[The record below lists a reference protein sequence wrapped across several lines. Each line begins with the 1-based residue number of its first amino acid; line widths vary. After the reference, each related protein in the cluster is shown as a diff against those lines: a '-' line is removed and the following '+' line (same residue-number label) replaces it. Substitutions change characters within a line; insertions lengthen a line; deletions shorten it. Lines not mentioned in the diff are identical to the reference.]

1 MTIAFND
8 QASSQLARDYSV
20 AAGAHSLFEAQVRRF
35 AQSPALIWEG
45 QSLTYEELNHRANQV
60 AHYLM
65 RRGVGP
71 EVRVG
76 LLLERSQDVIV
87 SLLGVLKAGG
97 AYVPLDPNYPEE
109 RLAMILD
116 EAELKLVLTQKS
128 TRSKLG
134 AAVFSELCLDGERE
148 AIAKCNTENPD
159 SGVEADNLAYIIY
172 TSGSTGKP
180 KGVMIHHRG
189 LCNTIAGQ
197 LRTFRVTPD
206 DRVLQ
211 WLSISFDGSVLEST
225 LALCAGAALCVASRE
240 AQLSAP
246 VLFRFLRE
254 NRITNIMLPP
264 SVLATWEVQ
273 ELPAVKTIIVA
284 GETCSEK
291 VVAQWAPGRRFFNV
305 YGPTETTVWT
315 STGICVAGEAKPT
328 IGRPIDN
335 IQYHIL
341 DANLTP
347 VPTNTIGDLY
357 IGGIGLAR
365 GYFKSPALT
374 AERFIPNP
382 FATVPGERLYDTGD
396 LVRRLPDGQIDFVGR
411 RDQQIKLRGF
421 RIELG
426 DIETAL
432 LQHPSV
438 QESVVVLR
446 EDQPGEP
453 RLVGYVV
460 LRSLPRITGS
470 DLRSYLKAKL
480 PDYMI
485 PSVFVEILKFP
496 KTPNGKIDRRALP
509 VPAPV
514 SAHVKE
520 NFVAPRNPLEEI
532 VAGVWSELLGLDRV
546 GVYDELFELGAH
558 SLMLTRAAAR
568 IRDQFNVEIPLR
580 CFFDSPT
587 VASLAAA
594 LETTLERGQQ
604 FDLKPI
610 KRVPRD
616 SDLPLSFAQER
627 VLFLQQLYG
636 RSKAYNTQASL
647 RFNGKL
653 DVTALERSLSELIR
667 RHEVFRTTFIQK
679 DGQAIQ
685 LIHEAEDR
693 KLPVVDLALVGPD
706 ARERRLDQLMYE
718 EINRTFDLEKLPLI
732 RWTLFRLDPEE
743 HLLLQV
749 EHHFLH
755 DGWSLSVL
763 LRELL
768 QIYQA
773 FSKGLPSPL
782 AELPIQFADF
792 AVWQREFMQGPAA
805 ENQLAYWKRKLTDAP
820 ALLPLLTDFP
830 RPPVPS
836 FRGNSLRLELPAP
849 LSRLLRELSRS
860 SGCTLFMTMFAVF
873 VALMH
878 RYTNQEDFCIGT
890 GLANRR
896 WKETEG
902 LLGMILNTVALR
914 ADLSGDPS
922 FEELLRR
929 VREVTVDAYANQD
942 LPFDRVIE
950 AIQPARSLSY
960 SPLYQVTFSFH
971 DAPLVE
977 VDLPDLNINIKEALS
992 NESAKFDLNVIVI
1005 PEGGQQYRRQRGQEE
1020 SGMILIWEY
1029 NTDLFRADTIGRLF
1043 THYQNL
1049 LAAVVSDPS
1058 RRISEYSVLTD
1069 LEEDELLRKLN
1080 ETGRRYQPG
1089 RCVHELFAEMA
1100 ARTPDA
1106 PAVADDK
1113 QQWSY
1118 EELDRRSNQLAHRL
1132 RALGVGPESRV
1143 AVLLDRSCEFVLAML
1158 AVIKAGA
1165 AYVPL
1170 DPQHP
1175 SERILFIL
1183 REVGASAVLSVAHIA
1198 KNITGTNAQIILL
1211 DRHQA
1216 EYGAEPETPLPL
1228 EVAADN
1234 LAYVIYTS
1242 GSTGTPKGVAVTH
1255 SGLMNLVRWHHEIY
1269 VVSSDDRASQVA
1281 GQSFDAST
1289 WEVWPYL
1296 TAGASLHVA
1305 PAAVVKTPQLLVSW
1319 LVKNK
1324 ISISFLPTPLAEAML
1339 AESWPETCALRYLLT
1354 GGERLHVVTP
1364 EHWPFVL
1371 VNHYG
1376 PTEYSVVATSWIV
1389 NGELTP
1395 PIGRPI
1401 ANSEVYVLDRAM
1413 KPVPRGVEGELYLSG
1428 AGLAR
1433 GYWLQPS
1440 LTAERFLPNPF
1451 SREKGGRLYHTG
1463 DLVRYLPNGE
1473 LEFRG
1478 RIDGQVKVRGYR
1490 IELGEIET
1498 VLRRHANVRE
1508 AVVQLRQRADGKA
1521 LLIGYVVFIED
1532 NGNDAPT
1539 ELGSYLREHLPEY
1552 MVPSQFVLLPELPLN
1567 SSGKIDR
1574 SALPDPDLTTSTP
1587 AFVAPRNEHEEVVAR
1602 IWAEVLGLNR
1612 VGVEDNFFRL
1622 GGHSL
1627 LATRILSRVNSALQ
1641 VEIPLDSLFR
1651 GGTVAHLVEVAQQ
1664 RKNLSNSTPLSMRRR
1679 VMR

>member
-1 MTIAFND
+1 MSIAFND
-8 QASSQLARDYSV
+8 QASAQLAHDYAAGTSV
-20 AAGAHSLFEAQVRRF
+20 ASLFEAQVRRF
-35 AQSPALIWEG
+35 GQSPALIWEG
-45 QSLTYEELNHRANQV
+45 HSLTYEMLNHRANQL
-60 AHYLM
+60 AHYLVQ
-65 RRGVGP
+65 RGVGP
-71 EVRVG
+71 EARVG
-76 LLLERSQDVIV
+76 LLLERSQDMIV
-87 SLLGVLKAGG
+87 SILGVLKAGG
-97 AYVPLDPNYPEE
+97 AYVPLDSNYPEE
-109 RLAMILD
+109 RLQTILG
-116 EAELKLVLTQKS
+116 EADLNLVLTHNS
-128 TRSKLG
+128 IRSRLG
-134 AAVFSELCLDGERE
+134 AAVFSEICLDEERDV
-148 AIAKCNTENPD
+148 IAKCSTENPD

-180 KGVMIHHRG
+180 KGVMVHHRG
-189 LCNTIAGQ
+189 LCNTIAAQ
-197 LRTFRVTPD
+197 LRAFGVTPD
-206 DRVLQ
+206 DRILQ
-211 WLSISFDGSVLEST
+211 WLSISFDGSVLEITS
-225 LALCAGAALCVASRE
+225 ALCAGAALYLASRE

-246 VLFRFLRE
+246 VLFRFLKE
-254 NRITNIMLPP
+254 NRITTIVLPP
-264 SVLATWEVQ
+264 SILATWEVE
-273 ELPAVKTIIVA
+273 ELQDLKTIIVC
-284 GETCSEK
+284 GEQCSAK
-291 VVAQWAPGRRFFNV
+291 VVAQWGPGRSFLNV

-315 STGICVAGEAKPT
+315 SAGVCVAGEAKPT
-328 IGRPIDN
+328 IGRPIEND
-335 IQYHIL
+335 QYHIL
-341 DANLTP
+341 DAALTP
-347 VPTNTIGDLY
+347 VPTNTIGELY
-357 IGGIGLAR
+357 IGGLGLAR

-382 FATVPGERLYDTGD
+382 FATAPGERLYYTGD
-396 LVRRLPDGQIDFVGR
+396 LVRRLPDGRIDFIGR
-411 RDQQIKLRGF
+411 SDQQIKLRGF

-426 DIETAL
+426 DIEAAL
-432 LQHPSV
+432 GQHPSV
-438 QESVVVLR
+438 QESVVVRR

-470 DLRSYLKAKL
+470 DLRRYLKTKL
-480 PDYMI
+480 PEYMV
-485 PSVFVEILKFP
+485 PAVFVEMIEFP
-496 KTPNGKIDRRALP
+496 RTPSGKIDRRALP

-514 SAHVKE
+514 RADVKE
-520 NFVAPRNPLEEI
+520 NFVAPRNAVEEI
-532 VAGVWSELLGLDRV
+532 VAGVWSELLGVDRV
-546 GVYDELFELGAH
+546 GVFDELFDLGAH
-558 SLMLTRAAAR
+558 SVMLTRAAAR
-568 IRDQFNVEIPLR
+568 IRDQLNVEIPLR
-580 CFFDSPT
+580 CFFESPT
-587 VASLAAA
+587 VAALAAA

-616 SDLPLSFAQER
+616 SDLPLSFSQER

-636 RSKAYNTQASL
+636 PSKAYNTQATL

-653 DVTALERSLSELIR
+653 DVGALERSLNELVR
-667 RHEVFRTTFIQK
+667 RHEILRTTFIQK

-685 LIHEAEDR
+685 SIHEAEDR
-693 KLPVVDLALVGPD
+693 KLLVIDLASLDPE
-706 ARERRLDQLMYE
+706 AREQRLDQLMYE
-718 EINRTFDLEKLPLI
+718 EMNRTFDLEKLPLI
-732 RWTLFRLDPEE
+732 RWTLFRLAPKE
-743 HLLLQV
+743 HVLLQV
-749 EHHFLH
+749 EHHFVH

-768 QIYQA
+768 QLYRA

-782 AELPIQFADF
+782 TELPVQFADF

-849 LSRLLRELSRS
+849 LARSVREFCRRS
-860 SGCTLFMTMFAVF
+860 DCTLFMAMFAVF
-873 VALMH
+873 AALLH
-878 RYTNQEDFCIGT
+878 RYTNQEDFCVGT

-902 LLGMILNTVALR
+902 LLGMIVNTVALR

-929 VREVTVDAYANQD
+929 VREITVDAYANQD

-960 SPLYQVTFSFH
+960 LPIYQVTFSFH
-971 DAPLVE
+971 DTPLVE
-977 VDLPDLNINIKEALS
+977 VDLPELNINIKEAIS
-992 NESAKFDLNVIVI
+992 NQSAKFDLNVIVI
-1005 PEGGQQYRRQRGQEE
+1005 PEGGQQYRREQGQEE

-1029 NTDLFRADTIGRLF
+1029 NTDLFRAETIARLF

-1069 LEEDELLRKLN
+1069 REEHQLLRELN
-1080 ETGRRYQPG
+1080 ETSRMYQPD

-1100 ARTPDA
+1100 ARTPEA
-1106 PAVADDK
+1106 VAVADDE

-1132 RALGVGPESRV
+1132 QALGIGLESRV
-1143 AVLLDRSCEFVLAML
+1143 AVLLDRSCEFVRAML
-1158 AVIKAGA
+1158 AAMKAGA

-1175 SERILFIL
+1175 SERILYIL
-1183 REVGASAVLSVAHIA
+1183 RDVGVSAVISVEDIA
-1198 KNITGTNAQIILL
+1198 KNITGANTEIILL
-1211 DRHQA
+1211 DRHRD
-1216 EYGAEPETPLPL
+1216 EYDAEPATPLPI
-1228 EVAADN
+1228 EVTGDN

-1242 GSTGTPKGVAVTH
+1242 GSTGVPKGVAVAH
-1255 SGLMNLVRWHHEIY
+1255 SGLMNLVRWHNETY
-1269 VVSSDDRASQVA
+1269 NVSSDDRASQVA

-1296 TAGASLHVA
+1296 AAGASLHVA
-1305 PAAVVKTPQLLVSW
+1305 PAAVVKTPELLVSW
-1319 LVKNK
+1319 LVENK
-1324 ISISFLPTPLAEAML
+1324 ISISFLPTPLAEAVL

-1354 GGERLHVVTP
+1354 GGDRLHAVMP
-1364 EHWPFVL
+1364 KHRPFVL
-1371 VNHYG
+1371 ANHYG
-1376 PTEYSVVATSWIV
+1376 PTEYSVVATSSIV
-1389 NGELTP
+1389 NGEASP

-1413 KPVPRGVEGELYLSG
+1413 KPVPIGVEGELYLSG

-1433 GYWLQPS
+1433 GYWQQPS

-1451 SREKGGRLYHTG
+1451 SQDKGGRLYRTG

-1498 VLRRHANVRE
+1498 VLRRHAKVRE
-1508 AVVQLRQRADGKA
+1508 AVVQLNQRSDEEA
-1521 LLIGYVVFIED
+1521 LLVGYVVFNEE
-1532 NGNDAPT
+1532 NGNGAVT

-1552 MVPSQFVLLPELPLN
+1552 MVPSQFVVLPELPLN

-1574 SALPDPDLTTSTP
+1574 SALPDPVDVTTSTP
-1587 AFVAPRNEHEEVVAR
+1587 AFVAPRNENEEVVAK

-1612 VGVEDNFFRL
+1612 VGVEDNFFTL

-1627 LATRILSRVNSALQ
+1627 LATRILSRVNNALQ

-1651 GGTVAHLVEVAQQ
+1651 GGTVAHLVETAQQ
-1664 RKNLSNSTPLSMRRR
+1664 SKSLSPLTPIRRR
-1679 VMR
+1679 HAV